1 MCILIVY
8 IILYG
13 DHFSRIPLYTYIS
26 FNGPLYRQ
34 PNANNGTLEDG
45 GGGGGGVGG
54 GGGGGVVGVAGVD
67 VKVELI
73 EQDYRVTERG
83 KSQIC

>member
-1 MCILIVY
+1 MCPHCAGAAV
-8 IILYG
+8 G
-13 DHFSRIPLYTYIS
+13 VVCMWV
-26 FNGPLYRQ
+26 
-34 PNANNGTLEDG
+34 

>member
-26 FNGPLYRQ
+26 FNGPLHRQ
-34 PNANNGTLEDG
+34 PNANNGTLEN
-45 GGGGGGVGG
+45 GG